1 MSDIDWNALSF
12 TNKKKE
18 NRPVY
23 QDERSVKVRPTT
35 VQSATREP
43 VRERDVR
50 TAKTV
55 TRQETRVPSRFKVDY
70 KKGTYVAPPI
80 SLLRDYS
87 ADSIFTDADRVRGLA
102 EVLQSTCNAFNIDA
116 RVTDVK
122 ATSLAI
128 TFTLSLAAGVSVK
141 SITKLKADFEL
152 HLASEI
158 EFSGYGEGKNS
169 IQILA
174 KNMNRPMIG
183 LKSVMST
190 RDFEE
195 SESPLTVA
203 AGVDVQ
209 GNPFIIDIAQAPHM
223 LIAGTTGSG
232 KSVFIDDI
240 LISILCKAKPEEVRL
255 LLIDP
260 KIVELNPYNNVP
272 HLLAP
277 VINTPEESLNSFM
290 WVEDE
295 MLRRYDTF
303 SSVNVKHIDVYNS
316 YAEKNGL
323 DKLPRILIIVDEFTD
338 LMLES
343 PKETN
348 EVIDRIA
355 RLGRAAGVHLI
366 LATQLPVAKIVT
378 PQIKANIPC
387 RASFT
392 VVDGRESRIILDKT
406 GAERLLGNGD
416 MIFSQSEHGGSVHA
430 QAAYVSETE
439 LWNIVNYIKSKN

>member
-18 NRPVY
+18 NTPVY
-23 QDERSVKVRPTT
+23 PNERKVNESVTTTSAPVRQSASRSVRP
-35 VQSATREP
+35 SNAS
-43 VRERDVR
+43 
-50 TAKTV
+50 
-55 TRQETRVPSRFKVDY
+55 ETKVPSRFRVEY
-70 KKGTYVAPPI
+70 KKGNYVAPPI

-87 ADSIFTDADRVRGLA
+87 PDSIFTDADRIRRLA
-102 EVLQSTCNAFNIDA
+102 DILQRTCDSFNIA
-116 RVTDVK
+116 AKVTDVK

-128 TFTLSLAAGVSVK
+128 TFTLSLAPGVSVK

-158 EFSGYGEGKNS
+158 EFNGYGEGRNS

-183 LKSVMST
+183 LKSVIESNNYK
-190 RDFEE
+190 E

-240 LISILCKAKPEEVRL
+240 LISILYKARPEDVRL

-260 KIVELNPYNNVP
+260 KIVELNPYNDIP
-272 HLLAP
+272 HLLSP
-277 VINTPEESLNSFM
+277 VISSPDESLNSFM

-295 MLRRYDTF
+295 MLRRYDIF

-323 DKLPRILIIVDEFTD
+323 ERLPRILIIVDEFTD

-416 MIFSQSEHGGSVHA
+416 MIYSQSDHEGSVHA
-430 QAAYVSETE
+430 QAAYVSDTE
-439 LWNIVNYIKSKN
+439 LWDIVNYIKSKN